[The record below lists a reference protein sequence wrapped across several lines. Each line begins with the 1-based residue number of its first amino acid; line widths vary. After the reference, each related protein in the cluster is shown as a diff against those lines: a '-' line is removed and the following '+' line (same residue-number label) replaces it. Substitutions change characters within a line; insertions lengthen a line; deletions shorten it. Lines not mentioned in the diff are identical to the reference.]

1 MKYGKYGRKILSL
14 CLAAVMCC
22 LLFGAG
28 VFTAGADT
36 FFDEGDFRYAVTS
49 GDKLMAAKYLGS
61 DTCVTVP
68 ASVGG
73 RQVTGVYSRC
83 FENSGVGSV
92 ALPEGCTVIGAFA
105 FSGCSCLSEVIVPA
119 SLTSVGIMAFSG
131 CTALRELDLSE
142 ARDLSSVAYA
152 AFSNCTALEHVI
164 FPDGLTV
171 LGDDLFSGCTA
182 LQTAELPKHLTTIS
196 GHAFYNC
203 TSLKSIELP
212 NGLQTIGELAFA
224 GCSQLE
230 EIDLPF
236 TLTSLGAGCF
246 QNDTGLSGIFLP
258 DSLTSIGMDILTPM
272 SEQSAIDVTCYEDS
286 HAEEYCLFGGVSN
299 LYIVEKTEGD
309 VDRDGRVTIN
319 DVTAIQKHLALIS
332 EFESYRILDLA
343 DIERNGVININD
355 ATRLQRRLA
364 GIE

>member
-1 MKYGKYGRKILSL
+1 MKYGRKILSL

-22 LLFGAG
+22 LFFGAG
-28 VFTAGADT
+28 MFTAVADT

-61 DTCVTVP
+61 ETGVTVP
-68 ASVGG
+68 ASVGD

-83 FENSGVGSV
+83 FENSGVESV
-92 ALPEGCTVIGAFA
+92 TLPKDCTVIAAFA
-105 FSGCSCLSEVIVPA
+105 FSGCRYLSEVIVPT
-119 SLTSVGIMAFSG
+119 SLTSIGIMAFSG

-142 ARDLSSVAYA
+142 ASELSSVAYA
-152 AFSNCTALEHVI
+152 AFSNCTSLEQVS

-171 LGDDLFSGCTA
+171 LGDNLFSGCTA
-182 LQTAELPKHLTTIS
+182 LQSAELPKRLTTIS
-196 GHAFYNC
+196 GYAFYNC

-212 NGLQTIGELAFA
+212 NGLKTIGELAFA

-236 TLTSLGAGCF
+236 TLTTLGAGCF
-246 QNDTGLSGIFLP
+246 QNDTALSGIFLP

-272 SEQSAIDVTCYEDS
+272 SEQSAIDVTCYKDS

-299 LYIVEKTEGD
+299 LYVVEKAEGD
-309 VDRDGRVTIN
+309 VDGDGNVNIN

-332 EFESYRILDLA
+332 EFNTNLR
-343 DIERNGVININD
+343 
-355 ATRLQRRLA
+355 
-364 GIE
+364 